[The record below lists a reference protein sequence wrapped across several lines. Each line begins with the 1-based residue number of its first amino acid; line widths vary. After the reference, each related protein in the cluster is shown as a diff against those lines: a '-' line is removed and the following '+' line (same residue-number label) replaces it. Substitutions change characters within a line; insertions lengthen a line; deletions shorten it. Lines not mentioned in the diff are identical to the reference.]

1 VTLELGA
8 PAPAFTLPDPAGRV
22 YTLSDFSAG
31 QALLVAFICNH
42 CPYVIHVLDGL
53 VNFAAD
59 YRARNLATVAI
70 NANDVAAYPEDR
82 PELMAALAGARN
94 FSFPYLYDESQDTA
108 KAYGAVCTPDF
119 FLFDARRHL
128 AYRGRFDASRPRSA
142 VPVTGSELRRAADAI
157 LARGQVPTDQVSSQ
171 GCSLK
176 WKPGNE
182 PGRA

>member
-8 PAPAFTLPDPAGRV
+8 PAPAFALPDPAGRT
-22 YTLSDFSAG
+22 YTLSDFSASP
-31 QALLVAFICNH
+31 ALLVVFICNH

-53 VNFAAD
+53 VKFAAD
-59 YRARNLATVAI
+59 YRNRNLATVAI

-82 PELMAALAGARN
+82 PELMAALARARN

-119 FLFDARRHL
+119 FLFDGGQHL

-157 LARGQVPTDQVSSQ
+157 LAGGRVPPDQLASQ

-182 PGRA
+182 PAWV